1 MTPVAQ
7 KTPAEALR
15 NQCASTGLLVAPPSL
30 SGYGPE
36 RRATPG
42 GHLGR
47 EPLDRA
53 QEAGEV
59 RGSVRLREHVGPET
73 ERDSGRQARHQPGKF
88 RLGWKEAGSR
98 RRIHISRDHC

>member
-1 MTPVAQ
+1 MSD
-7 KTPAEALR
+7 K
-15 NQCASTGLLVAPPSL
+15 NIVAPPFL

-36 RRATPG
+36 RRATPC

-59 RGSVRLREHVGPET
+59 RGSVRLREHVGPEA
-73 ERDSGRQARHQPGKF
+73 ERDSGQQARHRSGKF
-88 RLGWKEAGSR
+88 RLGRKEAGSR
-98 RRIHISRDHC
+98 RRIHLGKDH